1 MNTLKLMLVLMSLS
15 GAALAAGAQ
24 DSPNA
29 NSNEELKR
37 QIDVLGS
44 EIQKLKLG
52 GAGETQADQSQ
63 YGFGPAASKVYR
75 KDQGFSIGGYG
86 EILFER
92 FLGGFNADG
101 TPATGYRI
109 APHSGGV
116 GSEGDASA
124 RQSRI
129 DLKRL
134 ILYAG
139 YKFNDEWV
147 LNSELEWEHGGSELA
162 VEFLY
167 FDHFVKSGL
176 NYRFG
181 KVLMPVGLT
190 NETHEPV
197 TFLGSHR
204 PLVETLIIPTTWTE
218 YGAGIFG
225 DLGKDWT
232 YRTYVVTGMNASEFS
247 AVKGIRGGRN
257 ERDVGSAA
265 RFAWTGRLDYVGKP
279 GLLAGVSSYL
289 GEASTV
295 ALSNQPIVSVPMKM
309 VEAHAHYTLNAWDF
323 RLLGAYTFLSNVDQL
338 NSHLVAASPTG
349 AKVPVGSEQVGA
361 YGQVGYD
368 VLNGSGSSASLT
380 PFVRYEVVNLQKA
393 VPTGWSAS
401 DSNLIHETVV
411 GVNYK
416 PISQIVLKADYEW
429 FKIAQNQGVDQI
441 NLSVGYVF

>member
-1 MNTLKLMLVLMSLS
+1 MIAKALLAMAMSL
-15 GAALAAGAQ
+15 GASAMAA
-24 DSPNA
+24 SSETST

-52 GAGETQADQSQ
+52 GAGEARADQTQ

-75 KDQGFSIGGYG
+75 TDQGFSIGGYG

-101 TPATGYRI
+101 KPGGYRI

-116 GSEGDASA
+116 GTGAGA
-124 RQSRI
+124 RESRI

-147 LNSELEWEHGGSELA
+147 LNSELEWEHGGEE
-162 VEFLY
+162 VTIEFLY
-167 FDHFVKSGL
+167 FDRFVKSDL

-181 KVLMPVGLT
+181 KVLMPIGLT

-197 TFLGSHR
+197 TFFGSHR
-204 PLVETLIIPTTWTE
+204 PLVETLIIPSTWAE

-225 DLGKDWT
+225 DLGKEWT
-232 YRTYVVTGMNASEFS
+232 YRTYLVTGMNASGFND
-247 AVKGIRGGRN
+247 VKGIRGGRP
-257 ERDVGSAA
+257 ERDFSSAA

-289 GEASTV
+289 GEASTEAV
-295 ALSNQPIVSVPMKM
+295 TNQPIVSVPMKLF
-309 VEAHAHYTLNAWDF
+309 EAHAHYTVNAWDF
-323 RLLGAYTFLSNVDQL
+323 RVLGAYTFLSNVDRL
-338 NSHLVAASPTG
+338 NALKGISQGLDTS
-349 AKVPVGSEQVGA
+349 VGSEQVGA

-368 VLNGSGSSASLT
+368 VLNGTGSSASLT
-380 PFVRYEVVNLQKA
+380 PFVRYEIVNLQKA
-393 VPTGWSAS
+393 VPTGWAS
-401 DSNLIHETVV
+401 SDRNLIHETVV

-416 PISQIVLKADYEW
+416 PMSQIVLKADYEW
-429 FKIAQNQGVDQI
+429 FKIAQNQGIDQV

>member
-1 MNTLKLMLVLMSLS
+1 MIAKVGILIALSL
-15 GAALAAGAQ
+15 GASAIAAGSEA
-24 DSPNA
+24 PA

-52 GAGETQADQSQ
+52 GAAEAQADQSQ

-75 KDQGFSIGGYG
+75 TDHGFSIGGYG

-101 TPATGYRI
+101 TPAAGYRI

-116 GSEGDASA
+116 GSGASA

-139 YKFNDEWV
+139 YKFNEEWV
-147 LNSELEWEHGGSELA
+147 LNSELEWEHGGEELA

-167 FDHFVKSGL
+167 FDRFVKSEL

-181 KVLMPVGLT
+181 KVLMPMGLT

-204 PLVETLIIPTTWTE
+204 PLVETLIIPSTWTE

-225 DLGKDWT
+225 DLGKEWT
-232 YRTYVVTGMNASEFS
+232 YRTYVVTGMNASGFS
-247 AVKGIRGGRN
+247 EVTGIREGRN
-257 ERDVGSAA
+257 ERDLSSAA

-279 GLLAGVSSYL
+279 GLLAGVSSYI
-289 GEASTV
+289 GEASTE
-295 ALSNQPIVSVPMKM
+295 AKSNQPIVSVPMKLF
-309 VEAHAHYTLNAWDF
+309 EAHAHYTVNAWDF
-323 RLLGAYTFLSNVDQL
+323 RVLGAYTFLSNVDQL
-338 NSHLVAASPTG
+338 NSLLTITPGSNTS
-349 AKVPVGSEQVGA
+349 VGSEQVGA

-368 VLNGSGSSASLT
+368 VLNGTGSSASLT
-380 PFVRYEVVNLQKA
+380 PFVRYEIVNLQKA
-393 VPTGWSAS
+393 VPTGWAS
-401 DSNLIHETVV
+401 SDQNLIHETVV
-411 GVNYK
+411 GLNYK

-429 FKIAQNQGVDQI
+429 FKIAQNQGVDQV